1 MLEIEKAEEVIKQGL
16 ALTKSTGGLEMLL
29 GDIEIIRG
37 NKDKALQIWDKIN
50 IDNIDDGS
58 VGYIVVLYNLAD
70 RYIKNG
76 RDETGIML
84 FNKSAEA
91 GFKLKLGWG
100 SALHSLAFYYDSKGD
115 EEKAIESWERI
126 MRANEQCLDLD
137 EEAKAEYNTWP
148 KDMIR
153 KLKERQKNKIK

>member
-1 MLEIEKAEEVIKQGL
+1 
-16 ALTKSTGGLEMLL
+16 MLL
-29 GDIEIIRG
+29 GDIEILRG
-37 NKDKALQIWDKIN
+37 NKEKALQIWDKIN
-50 IDNIDDGS
+50 VDNIDDNS
-58 VGYIVVLYNLAD
+58 VGYSVILYNLAD

-76 RDETGIML
+76 MDEKGIEL
-84 FNKSAEA
+84 FNKSFEA
-91 GFKLKLGWG
+91 GKNKNNW
-100 SALHSLAFYYDSKGD
+100 SALYSLAFYYDSRGE